1 MESNAAK
8 ALLALVIFSG
18 IALGLAVALM
28 LLKKDEGFVDEV
40 LVDDSGYIFDAPQTE
55 NTPEDTPTKQRVI
68 LAGTSV
74 GSEGSTAREAKSGKD
89 DGVFGAPQLDAYNF
103 PGWTDEEVQ
112 SYLASGWTVE
122 QLQQKHAEE
131 HGE

>member
-1 MESNAAK
+1 
-8 ALLALVIFSG
+8 
-18 IALGLAVALM
+18 M
-28 LLKKDEGFVDEV
+28 LRKHFL
-40 LVDDSGYIFDAPQTE
+40 
-55 NTPEDTPTKQRVI
+55 
-68 LAGTSV
+68 
-74 GSEGSTAREAKSGKD
+74 D

-112 SYLASGWTVE
+112 SYLAAGWTVE